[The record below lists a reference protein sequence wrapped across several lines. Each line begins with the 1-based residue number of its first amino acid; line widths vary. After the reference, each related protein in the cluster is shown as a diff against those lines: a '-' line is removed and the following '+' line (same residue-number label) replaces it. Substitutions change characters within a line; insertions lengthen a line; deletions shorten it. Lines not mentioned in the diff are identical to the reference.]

1 MADLFSANGNQLKVS
16 TSADYDAGITDEIDK
31 QIRHLPVVIAAAM
44 EAAATLKNSTGS
56 PNFEL
61 VIQARP
67 DTARPRVYV
76 VPKNNKGIHEELSEA
91 VLLKAALGMAG
102 K

>member
-1 MADLFSANGNQLKVS
+1 MPDLFSPNGNQLKVDLGGS
-16 TSADYDAGITDEIDK
+16 YDAGITEEIDK
-31 QIRHLPVVIAAAM
+31 QIRHLPIVVNRAM
-44 EAAATLKNSTGS
+44 ESAATLKNSIGS

-61 VIQARP
+61 VIQARS
-67 DTARPRVYV
+67 DTQRPRVYV
-76 VPKNNKGIHEELSEA
+76 VPKNNKGIHEELSQG